1 MLPSILNA
9 IKKILKF
16 TSMCSSISYNI
27 IKYKLRFISFNDAV
41 ITTCNS
47 LMHKNY
53 MFTKVIQWGIQDVHD
68 EYNIK
73 DNRELQDYFKNFSN
87 KVPYTTRD
95 VEYSATHLKNAVS
108 LAMNNNDEL
117 IIENDHV
124 PMNSGT
130 VALVFKAQLNNIP
143 VVIKILRNN
152 IKNRIKEDIYDLL
165 HFFGNFFIRKI
176 INCYIKIDFKNFLVN
191 NCDILLK
198 QCDFNN
204 EVANALIFS
213 NNLKNKKNIV
223 IPRVYKHFTEALNE
237 IIVMDYLEGQIA
249 KNVPIEKFK
258 NHAIT
263 LQTFFFESLFMYNVF
278 HGDFHLGNIIIMND
292 YTVGIIDFGIVYI
305 VADHV
310 SNDLFNIMFLAVDD
324 DKKMNIDLILK
335 LTIKMICTNKS
346 KHESILKILKNDTE
360 FIRSLSSDF
369 SANQMVNCVNK
380 IMSLKNIEVK
390 SEICNLILSTMSGL
404 NTIEY
409 VNDKHNLDQ
418 LLKSY
423 MNRSIKLD

>member
-1 MLPSILNA
+1 MSIFDTI
-9 IKKILKF
+9 IKIINF
-16 TSMCSSISYNI
+16 TRLCSSISYNI
-27 IKYKLRFISFNDAV
+27 IKYKLHFITFNDAV

-53 MFTKVIQWGIQDVHD
+53 MFTKVIQWGMQDVYD

-73 DNRELQDYFKNFSN
+73 DNRELQDYFKNFSS
-87 KVPYTTRD
+87 KVPYTSHD
-95 VEYSATHLKNAVS
+95 VEYSATHLKHAVS

-130 VALVFKAQLNNIP
+130 VALVFKARLNNIP

-165 HFFGNFFIRKI
+165 HFFGNFFIQKI
-176 INCYIKIDFKNFLVN
+176 INYYIKINFKNFINN

-249 KNVPIEKFK
+249 KNVPIEEFK

-305 VADHV
+305 ITDKI
-310 SNDLFNIMFLAVDD
+310 SNDLFNVMFLAIVDN
-324 DKKMNIDLILK
+324 KKIKIDLILK
-335 LTIKMICTNKS
+335 LIIKMICTNKIE
-346 KHESILKILKNDTE
+346 HESVLKTLKKDKRVLE
-360 FIRSLSSDF
+360 MLCIDF
-369 SANQMVNCVNK
+369 SANAIITVINK
-380 IMSLKNIEVK
+380 IMSLKNMEVNTD
-390 SEICNLILSTMSGL
+390 SCNLFLSTMSGL

-409 VNDKHNLDQ
+409 VNDKHNLEQ